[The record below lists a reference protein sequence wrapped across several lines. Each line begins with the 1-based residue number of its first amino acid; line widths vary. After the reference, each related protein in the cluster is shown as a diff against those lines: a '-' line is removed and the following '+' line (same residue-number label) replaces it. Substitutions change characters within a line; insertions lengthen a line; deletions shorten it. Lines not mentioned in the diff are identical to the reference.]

1 VWSGGLLWQES
12 NSAYLS
18 SRIRAIETKLP
29 KMATHVEKVLEAAIA
44 RGIEQ
49 LHATVESTMARFLA
63 HANAGVQRQT
73 CGKTNI
79 DTTAMATVPT
89 IVVGA
94 DQQLHIGSDP
104 IKLGVGNGSEVNATN
119 GQAGLAHVSKVC

>member
-1 VWSGGLLWQES
+1 MWSGGLLWQEF

-29 KMATHVEKVLEAAIA
+29 EMAMQVEKVLEAAIA
-44 RGIEQ
+44 KGIEQ

-63 HANAGVQRQT
+63 QANAGVQGQT

-79 DTTAMATVPT
+79 DTATMATVPT

-94 DQQLHIGSDP
+94 D
-104 IKLGVGNGSEVNATN
+104 
-119 GQAGLAHVSKVC
+119 

>member
-1 VWSGGLLWQES
+1 MWSGGLLWQES

-18 SRIRAIETKLP
+18 SRIRAIKTKLP
-29 KMATHVEKVLEAAIA
+29 EMAALVEKVLEAAIA

-49 LHATVESTMARFLA
+49 LHATMESTMARFLA
-63 HANAGVQRQT
+63 QANAGVQGQT
-73 CGKTNI
+73 CVKTNI
-79 DTTAMATVPT
+79 DTAAMVTVPT

-104 IKLGVGNGSEVNATN
+104 IKLGVRNGSEVNATN
-119 GQAGLAHVSKVC
+119 GQEGLAHVSKVR

>member
-12 NSAYLS
+12 NSAYFS

-29 KMATHVEKVLEAAIA
+29 KMVAQVEKMLEAAIA

-49 LHATVESTMARFLA
+49 LHATMESTMARFLA
-63 HANAGVQRQT
+63 QANVRVQGQT
-73 CGKTNI
+73 CVKTNI
-79 DTTAMATVPT
+79 DIAAMAAIPT

-104 IKLGVGNGSEVNATN
+104 IKLRVGNGFEVNATN
-119 GQAGLAHVSKVC
+119 GQEGLAHVSKVR

>member
-29 KMATHVEKVLEAAIA
+29 EMVAQVEKVLEAAIA

-49 LHATVESTMARFLA
+49 LHATVESTIARFLA
-63 HANAGVQRQT
+63 QANVGVQGQT
-73 CGKTNI
+73 CVKTNI
-79 DTTAMATVPT
+79 DTAAMVAVPT
-89 IVVGA
+89 IVVGV

-104 IKLGVGNGSEVNATN
+104 IKLGIGNGFEVNATN
-119 GQAGLAHVSKVC
+119 GQEGLTHVNKVR

>member
-12 NSAYLS
+12 NSTYLS

-29 KMATHVEKVLEAAIA
+29 KMAAQVKKMLEAAIA

-49 LHATVESTMARFLA
+49 LHATMEFTMARFLTQ
-63 HANAGVQRQT
+63 ANAGVQEQT
-73 CGKTNI
+73 CVKTNI
-79 DTTAMATVPT
+79 DTTVMAVVPT

-104 IKLGVGNGSEVNATN
+104 IKLGVRNGSEVNATN
-119 GQAGLAHVSKVC
+119 GQEGLAHVSKVR

>member
-29 KMATHVEKVLEAAIA
+29 EMATQVEKVLEAAIG

-63 HANAGVQRQT
+63 QANAGVQGQT
-73 CGKTNI
+73 CVKTNI
-79 DTTAMATVPT
+79 DTAAMATVPT

-119 GQAGLAHVSKVC
+119 GQEGLAHVSKVC

>member
-29 KMATHVEKVLEAAIA
+29 KMAAHVEKMLEAAIA

-49 LHATVESTMARFLA
+49 LHAIVESTMARFLA
-63 HANAGVQRQT
+63 HANAGVQGQT
-73 CGKTNI
+73 GVKTNI
-79 DTTAMATVPT
+79 DTAAMVAVPT

-94 DQQLHIGSDP
+94 NQQLHIGSDP
-104 IKLGVGNGSEVNATN
+104 IKLGVGNGSEVNAIN
-119 GQAGLAHVSKVC
+119 GQEGLAHVSKVR

>member
-1 VWSGGLLWQES
+1 
-12 NSAYLS
+12 
-18 SRIRAIETKLP
+18 
-29 KMATHVEKVLEAAIA
+29 MATQVEKVLEAAIG

-63 HANAGVQRQT
+63 QANAGVQGQT

-79 DTTAMATVPT
+79 DTAAMATVPT

-119 GQAGLAHVSKVC
+119 GQEGLAHVSKVC